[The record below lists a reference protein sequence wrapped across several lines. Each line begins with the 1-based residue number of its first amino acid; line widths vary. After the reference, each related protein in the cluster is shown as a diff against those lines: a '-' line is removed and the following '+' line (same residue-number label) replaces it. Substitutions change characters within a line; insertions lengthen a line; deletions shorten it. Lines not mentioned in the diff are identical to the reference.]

1 MSNDVGLDDGGRPM
15 FLSHCRAAFPGA
27 ARTPNLAGAGRRAR
41 ICIRRLRGVRRAVTF
56 WHPAPRLHNMRIRIH
71 YGRAARLASIAGRR
85 REHPRVGEETG
96 GRMPSPARYAETTVR
111 KSVVTGQTV

>member
-56 WHPAPRLHNMRIRIH
+56 WHQAPRLHNMRIRIP
-71 YGRAARLASIAGRR
+71 YGRAARLRSE
-85 REHPRVGEETG
+85 EHTSEVQSLMRI
-96 GRMPSPARYAETTVR
+96 SYAVLCLKKKNYTDLIMTPIH
-111 KSVVTGQTV
+111 KT

>member
-41 ICIRRLRGVRRAVTF
+41 LCIRRLRGVRRAVTF
-56 WHPAPRLHNMRIRIH
+56 WHQAPRLHNMRIRIP
-71 YGRAARLASIAGRR
+71 YVRAARLASIAGRS
-85 REHPRVGEETG
+85 REIGRESVRERVWYYGENWVVGE
-96 GRMPSPARYAETTVR
+96 
-111 KSVVTGQTV
+111 KLKK

>member
-1 MSNDVGLDDGGRPM
+1 MANDVGVDDGGRAM
-15 FLSHCRAAFPGA
+15 VLSHCRAAFPGA

-56 WHPAPRLHNMRIRIH
+56 WHQAPRLHNMRIRIP

-85 REHPRVGEETG
+85 REHQRVGEEPG
-96 GRMPSPARYAETTVR
+96 GRMTSPARYAAPTARPRTEEHT
-111 KSVVTGQTV
+111 